1 MSSSVLDETT
11 TPTIPATARPYI
23 AGGLAALS
31 AGAAA
36 IHFAV
41 VFEHFSQYVLYGV
54 FFLVIAWAQAIWAA
68 VVLWRP
74 SRSWLWLGIAG
85 NAIISVVYF
94 ASRITGLPF
103 GPDKGHTEPFGA
115 LDVMCTILELA
126 LIAGCAALLWQPSLA
141 GRPVRRRSGL
151 AYIASLAAF
160 PAAVIAVTTAV
171 MTPGWAGPEGPAG
184 MARGPAMTTSATAPG
199 AQPGMGDMGTTDGLP
214 DMRMYGSAAPATAAQ
229 VIAAANLIKATDAS
243 LARYTSVRAAFA
255 AGYTYVLKTNGEEHL
270 LYDGPNPAYAGLDPR
285 HPSSLVYAISV
296 PHHAPI
302 LLGAMYIENGN
313 TNGPQIGGGLTRWH
327 SHLTV
332 CEHGKPTIAGFGV
345 QLRGTCNPAAWH
357 DQYTSQ
363 MLHVWVVPYPGG
375 PFSDDLSRTAT
386 NAAVR
391 AVLSGG
397 RTQG

>member
-1 MSSSVLDETT
+1 MRGMSTSVLEETAT
-11 TPTIPATARPYI
+11 RSTPATARPYVY
-23 AGGLAALS
+23 GGLAALS

-74 SRSWLWLGIAG
+74 SRPWLWLGIAG
-85 NAIISVVYF
+85 NAIIVVVYF
-94 ASRITGLPF
+94 ASRTSGLPV
-103 GPDKGHTEPFGA
+103 GPDKHHPEPFGA
-115 LDVMCTILELA
+115 LDLVSIVLELA
-126 LIAGCAALLWQPSLA
+126 LIAGCAALLWRPSLA
-141 GRPVRRRSGL
+141 DRPVRRRTGF
-151 AYIASLAAF
+151 AAIASLVAF

-184 MARGPAMTTSATAPG
+184 MASRSHMTASATAPG

-214 DMRMYGSAAPATAAQ
+214 DMRMYGSTAPATAAQ

-243 LARYTSVRAAFA
+243 LARYQNVQAAFA

-270 LYDGPNPAYAGLDPR
+270 LYQGPNPAYAGLDPQ
-285 HPSSLVYAISV
+285 HPSSLVYAINV

-302 LLGAMYIENGN
+302 LLGAMYIEPDRV
-313 TNGPQIGGGLTRWH
+313 NGPQIGGGLTRWH

-332 CEHGKPTIAGFGV
+332 CQNGKPTIAGFGV
-345 QLRGTCNPAAWH
+345 QLRGTCDPATWH
-357 DQYTSQ
+357 DQYTGQ
-363 MLHVWVVPYPGG
+363 MLHVWVTPYLGG
-375 PFSDDLSRTAT
+375 PFSDDLSRAAT

-391 AVLSGG
+391 AVLGH
-397 RTQG
+397 Q